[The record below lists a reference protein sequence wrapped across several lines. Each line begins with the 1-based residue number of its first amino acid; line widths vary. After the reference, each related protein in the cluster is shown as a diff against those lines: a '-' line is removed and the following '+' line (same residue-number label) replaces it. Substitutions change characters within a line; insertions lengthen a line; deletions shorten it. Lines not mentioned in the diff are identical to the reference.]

1 MEGKDITFTESF
13 GGVFCLQKENI
24 QPTYRA
30 GGSYEAE
37 PQPYRSMGGSSF
49 AAGIHPFLLFQVYF
63 ACFCQC

>member
-1 MEGKDITFTESF
+1 MEGKKDITFTESI
-13 GGVFCLQKENI
+13 LQKENI
-24 QPTYRA
+24 QASIRCTYRA

-49 AAGIHPFLLFQVYF
+49 AAGIHPFLLFQVYS